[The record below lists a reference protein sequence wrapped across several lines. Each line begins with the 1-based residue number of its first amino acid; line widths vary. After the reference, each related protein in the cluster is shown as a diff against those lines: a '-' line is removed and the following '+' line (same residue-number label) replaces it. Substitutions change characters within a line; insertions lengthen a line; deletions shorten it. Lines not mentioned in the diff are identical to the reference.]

1 MNKLTIISI
10 TLGLSMI
17 APAARAAKLTFNFD
31 AFIPAPRVVNPVADV
46 LPPFFT
52 EFTGDGRGFDFEA
65 TRNGESR
72 LFTEVVL
79 DTEAEDPLVS
89 ASTSGGISVG
99 FLTVDGVEV
108 SQSAQAIATSTVSA
122 TRLSDREILLQVAA
136 RTQNP
141 LIVNFLPPEVPA
153 EAVAPA
159 EYIYDIALELSDDGV
174 SYELTGT
181 NRGFPSYSAFLNG
194 TPILANPA
202 GDEGS
207 SLLEVLEPVSTSG
220 FVEVS
225 EATNVNEPATLLGLG
240 IVAAAIARKR
250 KHLTPFAE

>member
-1 MNKLTIISI
+1 MNKLTIVSVA
-10 TLGLSMI
+10 LGLSTI

-31 AFIPAPRVVNPVADV
+31 AFIPTPRVANPVADV

-79 DTEAEDPLVS
+79 DTEADNPLVS
-89 ASTSGGISVG
+89 AFTSGGLSVG

-122 TRLSDREILLQVAA
+122 TRLSDRQLSLQIAA
-136 RTQNP
+136 STQNP

-159 EYIYDIALELSDDGV
+159 EYIYDVELELFDDGV
-174 SYELTGT
+174 GYELTGT
-181 NRGFPSYSAFLNG
+181 NREYPSYSAFLNG
-194 TPILANPA
+194 TPILTNPA
-202 GDEGS
+202 GAGGS
-207 SLLEVLEPVSTSG
+207 SLLEVIEPVSASG
-220 FVEVS
+220 FVS
-225 EATNVNEPATLLGLG
+225 LPKATDVNEPATLLGLG
-240 IVAAAIARKR
+240 LAAAAIAYKKR
-250 KHLTPFAE
+250 NVRC